1 MQANDSVLD
10 EVARRRWRMALA
22 ISAAM
27 IIVYFGFILLIA
39 FRKEALGRLVYP
51 GLSVGIVLGVLV
63 ILLTWA
69 LTWLYVIW
77 ANRRVD
83 AIVLRLRGAGT

>member
-83 AIVLRLRGAGT
+83 AIVLRLRSAGT